1 MKVRTPSLRQQ
12 KKRRTRELLIRH
24 GMDLFLLQGF
34 EKTTVDQIVAAA
46 KVSQR
51 TFFRY
56 FPVKEAI
63 VFAEHATHMDMLE
76 ELLSGR
82 RGDERP
88 VLAILDCLVEL
99 ARDYELR
106 RVEQYREWRIVV
118 NSPTLVARDVELD
131 FEYEDRIG
139 GYLTENTEWAPEMCR
154 VFAGAMFGAV
164 RAIMREW
171 YEGACQQD
179 LVALGR
185 QRLAPLFRNSGFMN
199 PSD

>member
-1 MKVRTPSLRQQ
+1 MKRTATSLRQQ
-12 KKRRTRELLIRH
+12 KKKRTRDLLIKH
-24 GMDLFLLQGF
+24 GMDLFLKQGF
-34 EKTTVDQIVAAA
+34 EKTTVDQIVAAT

-56 FPVKEAI
+56 FPTKEAI

-76 ELLSGR
+76 ELLLER
-82 RGDERP
+82 RGDGTP
-88 VLAILDCLVEL
+88 VLAVLDCLVEL
-99 ARDYELR
+99 ARDYEER
-106 RVEQYREWRIVV
+106 RAEQYREWQIVV
-118 NSPTLVARDVELD
+118 NCPTLVARDVELD

-139 GYLTENTEWAPEMCR
+139 RYLSENTQWAPEMCR

-179 LVALGR
+179 LIALGR
-185 QRLAPLFRNSGFMN
+185 QRLAPLFRNTVFVN
-199 PSD
+199 PPS